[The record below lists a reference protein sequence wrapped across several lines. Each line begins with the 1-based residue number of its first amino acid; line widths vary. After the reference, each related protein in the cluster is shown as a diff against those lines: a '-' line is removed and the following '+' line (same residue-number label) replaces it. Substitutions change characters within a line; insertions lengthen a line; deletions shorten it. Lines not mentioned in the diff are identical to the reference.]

1 MALVLAPEAPLS
13 GWLSELD
20 RVLERS
26 PTFFLERAVVLDVS
40 LLKPARPELA
50 DLIAGLQQR
59 AIRIMALDGADP
71 ALHGPDLPPPLL
83 GGRDCSDVEG
93 PGSGAASTPAPPAPP
108 PPSMLVD
115 GTVRSGQSVF
125 HADGDVTIL
134 GSVSSGAEVIAG
146 GSIHVYG
153 ALRGRAIAGASG
165 NAGARIY
172 CRKLEAELLAIDG
185 LYRTADEMPPE
196 LRGRAA
202 QIRLEGDA
210 IKIAPLE

>member
-13 GWLSELD
+13 VWLSEFD

-26 PTFFLERAVVLDVS
+26 PTFFLGRAVVLDVS
-40 LLKPARPELA
+40 LLTPAKPELA

-71 ALHGPDLPPPLL
+71 GLHGPDLPPALL

-93 PGSGAASTPAPPAPP
+93 PGSGAAPIPAPPAPP
-108 PPSMLVD
+108 PPSMRVD
-115 GTVRSGQSVF
+115 GTVRSGQSIF

-210 IKIAPLE
+210 IKLAPIE